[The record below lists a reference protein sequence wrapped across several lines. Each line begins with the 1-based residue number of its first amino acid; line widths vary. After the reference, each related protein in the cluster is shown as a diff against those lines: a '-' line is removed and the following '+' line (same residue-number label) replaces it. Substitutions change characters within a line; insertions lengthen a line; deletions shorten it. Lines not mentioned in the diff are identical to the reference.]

1 MIGTLLFLA
10 FVAALVVYGFY
21 ATQSKPGPESRPG
34 GGPQDPP
41 VPGDGLADEE

>member
-1 MIGTLLFLA
+1 MIGTLLFLI
-10 FVAALVVYGFY
+10 FVAALVVYGF
-21 ATQSKPGPESRPG
+21 AVMQSEPGPDSRPG